1 MDITFSIC
9 SGIEDEYRITLSPF
23 EISLFP
29 DNLKPLLD
37 GIELTDITLERMK
50 GTNTTNLTIL
60 LKISNIIGEV
70 FEENE
75 NVVLYFYCDDMH
87 DIPRR
92 NTNISPQ
99 KFRSDLFTRMFERY
113 ISMKHK
119 IDIVNTPIII
129 QTEDRDIYIHL
140 IAKNNHMSFVN
151 TVKSIIADMSVK

>member
-1 MDITFSIC
+1 M
-9 SGIEDEYRITLSPF
+9 
-23 EISLFP
+23 
-29 DNLKPLLD
+29 
-37 GIELTDITLERMK
+37 
-50 GTNTTNLTIL
+50 
-60 LKISNIIGEV
+60 

-75 NVVLYFYCDDMH
+75 TVVLYFYCDDMH

-119 IDIVNTPIII
+119 TDIVNTPIII